1 MQETDPAAGYRSNE
15 YYEHLYGKG
24 AVITRLGK
32 ITIVHLDH
40 PDKAEIERR
49 KEKVIRGEITGEGLD
64 DDCPLCRELKDK
76 PHDVV
81 YYGQD

>member
-1 MQETDPAAGYRSNE
+1 MQRPGPGVGYRSDE
-15 YYEHLYGKG
+15 YYAQLYGKD

-49 KEKVIRGEITGEGLD
+49 KEEIIREEITGEGFD
-64 DDCPLCRELKDK
+64 DDCPLCRDFQNH
-76 PHDVV
+76 PYDVV
-81 YYGQD
+81 YFAQD